1 MSSIESFLTAG
12 GKDVQSPASY
22 IQANAV
28 VSEQGLRSLDHDSA
42 SQQSTELESLESWP
56 WSDSSLSGVQ
66 PMSVDAPASAI
77 SPEAKV
83 CLDGGKYT
91 VDELIPSGVYPE
103 GVFAKQLAVVAAFDW
118 SPLFD
123 DAELRA

>member
-42 SQQSTELESLESWP
+42 SQQSTELESLESW
-56 WSDSSLSGVQ
+56 SDLLSSVQ
-66 PMSVDAPASAI
+66 PMSVDAPAAEI
-77 SPEAKV
+77 SPAANT
-83 CLDGGKYT
+83 CLVGGKYT

-103 GVFAKQLAVVAAFDW
+103 GMFAKQLAVVAAFDW